1 MDENAI
7 ALRKGAIAL
16 VLPLLNMKPNFN
28 EMSLKEL
35 RVYVLAHQN
44 DNEAFY
50 AYMDKSK
57 TEENWVTMPP
67 LNSMDDFDNYP
78 EFLEKI
84 AKDVRR

>member
-1 MDENAI
+1 
-7 ALRKGAIAL
+7 
-16 VLPLLNMKPNFN
+16 MKPNLY

-35 RVYVLAHQN
+35 RAYVLAHRD

-57 TEENWVTMPP
+57 TEGNWVKMPP
-67 LNSMDDFDNYP
+67 LNSVYDLDNYP

-84 AKDVRR
+84 HKDSESNL

>member
-1 MDENAI
+1 
-7 ALRKGAIAL
+7 
-16 VLPLLNMKPNFN
+16 MKPNFN
-28 EMSLKEL
+28 EMSFKEL
-35 RVYVLAHQN
+35 RVYLLAHQD

-57 TEENWVTMPP
+57 AEGNWVTMPP

-84 AKDVRR
+84 GKGGKGKI

>member
-1 MDENAI
+1 
-7 ALRKGAIAL
+7 
-16 VLPLLNMKPNFN
+16 MKPNFN

-35 RVYVLAHQN
+35 RAYVLVHRD

-57 TEENWVTMPP
+57 TEGNWVKMPP
-67 LNSMDDFDNYP
+67 LNSVDDLDNYP

-84 AKDVRR
+84 HKDSGSNL